1 MIINAPTTKVSTYDV
16 AGQTDVQ
23 FNFDFDPTAMRADG
37 TTLIVEYEG
46 NEIRLENF
54 FDADGNS
61 LVENFLTQDGQ
72 TFSAA
77 EFLAAIMGGTE
88 GGNTAEDI
96 ETAAGAAAGGSG
108 AGDYSDDAGILF
120 DGLDALGGQGDAYD
134 QQQPEPVEEVP
145 GDTRGSDDN
154 YIDYQG
160 EAVWRRFDNDDYTTV
175 AFYKP
180 KADEQQIADSAD
192 LYGHIRTRTEYHGT
206 DGNDVLTMPDIYG
219 VGSVLLLEDDS
230 PGAPWSNSDGTDA
243 RISGIEEIRG
253 SSFDD
258 IIDLSSTTMDYTDGN
273 GNIMDVKVY
282 GNDGDDVIWTNSG
295 NDYIDGGAGSDN
307 LIGGVGDDTIL
318 GGTGDDIIK
327 GSDGADLLNGGD
339 GDDNVY
345 GGTGEDV
352 MYGDAGNDY
361 LHGGAG
367 NDQIFGG
374 DGNDTINPGTNDPG
388 LNGSG
393 SGIAYDEVT
402 LGDGHDTLLINSSSL
417 TPDDP
422 ILDPSSTDWSI
433 VEVSDFVDGE
443 DQIQLDGCF
452 YTNLY
457 FRNDTDGT
465 VDPALVFTA
474 NADGSG
480 ASTIVVLDNWTVT
493 DFYNSQ
499 LYIDLTT

>member
-1 MIINAPTTKVSTYDV
+1 MSMIINAPTAKVATYNV

-46 NEIRLENF
+46 SEIRLENF

-61 LVENFLTQDGQ
+61 LVDNFLTQDGQ
-72 TFSAA
+72 AFSAA
-77 EFLAAIMGGTE
+77 EFLAAIMGTE
-88 GGNTAEDI
+88 GGNTAEDL

-108 AGDYSDDAGILF
+108 AGDYSDDAGNLY

-134 QQQPEPVEEVP
+134 RTEVERLDEVP
-145 GDTRGSDDN
+145 GPVPGGDN
-154 YIDYQG
+154 YIDYEG
-160 EAVWRRFDNDDYTTV
+160 ESVWRRFDNDNYTTV
-175 AFYKP
+175 SFYKG
-180 KADEQQIADSAD
+180 KSDEQKIADSAD

-206 DGNDVLTMPDIYG
+206 DGNDVLDMPDIYG

-230 PGAPWSNSDGTDA
+230 SGAPWSNSDGTDA
-243 RISGIEEIRG
+243 RISGIEEIQG

-273 GNIMDVKVY
+273 GNIMDVRVY

-307 LIGGVGDDTIL
+307 LIGGIGDDTIL
-318 GGTGDDIIK
+318 GGTGKDIIK
-327 GSDGADLLNGGD
+327 GSDGDDLLNGGD
-339 GDDNVY
+339 GNDNIY
-345 GGTGEDV
+345 GGIGEDV
-352 MYGDAGNDY
+352 MNGDAGNDY
-361 LHGGAG
+361 IHGGAG

-374 DGNDTINPGTNDPG
+374 AGNDTINAGTGEHDM
-388 LNGSG
+388 
-393 SGIAYDEVT
+393 VT
-402 LGDGHDTLLINSSSL
+402 LGDGEDTVLVDASSL
-417 TPDDP
+417 SPGDP
-422 ILDPSSTDWSI
+422 LTGSGEWSS
-433 VEVSDFVDGE
+433 VHVSDFVDGE
-443 DQIQLDGCF
+443 DEIQLDGCF
-452 YTNLY
+452 FAGVHTY
-457 FRNDTDGT
+457 NDTDGT
-465 VDPALVFTA
+465 VDPALLFTA

-480 ASTIVVLDNWTVT
+480 ASTLVVLDNWTET